1 MTSSKLAA
9 LVRSFRQT
17 ILSGSVHNPA
27 ATGAIRSTGKFRRF
41 SRVVAIAGISV
52 LGASAQ
58 TAQITGTVVD
68 PSGAIV
74 TAATV
79 VATNVATGVSN
90 NATSNSSG
98 VYVVNSLIPGT
109 YSISASAP
117 GFKKITRDAVKLAVD
132 QVARLDFNLEIGSST
147 ETVSVSA
154 AAVLLDAE
162 TSSLSTV
169 IQNEQITEL
178 PLNGRDPIDLVALSP
193 GIRIQG
199 GFGGVNGSLNNFSSN
214 GGLANANSVMV
225 EGLALDLAQMNA
237 PSYVPP
243 VDATQEFRVVTNSF
257 SAENDRTAGAVVNF
271 SIKSGT
277 NQLHGSAY
285 EFLRNKALDG
295 NDFFQ
300 NRAGKT
306 RPKFIENQYGGSFGG
321 PIKKNKTFY
330 FANFE
335 EYRLRNGS
343 PTLTSVPTDL
353 QKKGNFSQTYNVNGN
368 VVLVA
373 DPLTTRQLPD
383 GSYTRSVFPGNII
396 PTNRFST
403 VASNVL
409 KVYPQPNAVGNTLT
423 NVNNFSTF
431 AGGATNQHQ
440 IVGKLD
446 HNLNEKWK
454 LSASY
459 AKVWGNV
466 SNQDP
471 LNYSTNLTSPNDND
485 REHATFAATA
495 TLTPSLFF
503 EFHTGFARYV
513 SNSIPYDAGFDITSL
528 GLPKSLAQ
536 QTQFQ
541 GFPGFNVDGLV
552 SVGGTSSSGVALNT
566 LNSWEQ
572 RGSMTWIRGSH
583 SMKFGVDFRVEQMN
597 QFQSNSLQP
606 AFNFTN
612 QMTAL
617 NPQSLDI
624 NSGVPFASFLLGDVA
639 NASVATGQ
647 RLANERKYL
656 AFFFQDDWKVTRK
669 LTLNIGTDYSLEFPI
684 TERYNRKMWFDPTV
698 ALPISGAVGL
708 PLHGGFEFA
717 NSSTR
722 SPYDLYT
729 KQWGPRFGFAY
740 QLFSKTVIRG
750 GYGLFWIPAAIT
762 EVTGDVRAPAWEINT
777 PMVATLNNGLTPF
790 NTLDNPYPNGV
801 QSPPG
806 NSQGLNTLVGQN
818 AAANQRGFHTG
829 YMQQWNFN
837 IQQEL
842 WRGSVLSVAYA
853 GSVGVGLPANW
864 ASQMNQL
871 PDSYLS
877 RGNALQTLVQNPFY
891 GIVQT
896 GTLAQSQI
904 QQGQLLRP
912 YPQFQTLYV
921 EGDPLGHS
929 NYNSFQLQYNHRIA
943 SSVIGLAYTVS
954 KGLGDTESRSDW
966 LEGGAQGSSMGF
978 MDPNNRRLDRSLN
991 VADTPQRLVLS
1002 YTVDLPFGPGKRM
1015 MNHAGMLSRIV
1026 SGWELNG
1033 IYTAQVGTPIAVYT
1047 STNLTG
1053 TYNAVTDVYGS
1064 YSSNS
1069 RPNNNGQSANLSGSA
1084 VSRLNEW
1091 FNTSVFSQ
1099 PAPFTYGNTGR
1110 TLPDVRMDNT
1120 NNLDFGAYKNNPF
1133 GRDNRFNLQFRSEFY
1148 NLANHPRFGVPGLIF
1163 GTSNFGV
1170 VSTQANNPRQ
1180 IQFALKLIF

>member
-1 MTSSKLAA
+1 MAEANKWVWRFTRAGVLACMFMVCA
-9 LVRSFRQT
+9 L
-17 ILSGSVHNPA
+17 
-27 ATGAIRSTGKFRRF
+27 
-41 SRVVAIAGISV
+41 
-52 LGASAQ
+52 AQ
-58 TAQITGTVVD
+58 TAQVTGTIAD
-68 PSGAIV
+68 PSGA
-74 TAATV
+74 V
-79 VATNVATGVSN
+79 VAGASVVASNIATGVTTS
-90 NATSNSSG
+90 AVSNSSG
-98 VYVVNSLIPGT
+98 DYEVTSLIPGT
-109 YSISASAP
+109 YSISVSAP
-117 GFKKITRDAVKLAVD
+117 GFKKVTREGMKLAVD
-132 QVARLDFNLEIGSST
+132 QVARIDFNLEIGATS
-147 ETVSVSA
+147 ETVSVTA

-162 TSSLSTV
+162 TSTLSTV
-169 IQNEQITEL
+169 IQNQQITEL

-199 GFGGVNGSLNNFSSN
+199 GFGGAGGSWNNFSSN
-214 GGLANANSVMV
+214 GGLANANSVLV

-237 PSYVPP
+237 PAYVPP
-243 VDATQEFRVVTNSF
+243 VDATQEFRVQTNAF

-285 EFLRNKALDG
+285 EFLRNKSLDG

-300 NRAGKT
+300 NRAGNP
-306 RPKFIENQYGGSFGG
+306 RPKFIENQFGGSFGG

-330 FANFE
+330 FANYE

-343 PTLTSVPTDL
+343 PSLTTVPTDL
-353 QKKGNFSQTYNVNGN
+353 QKQGNFSQTYNTNGKL
-368 VVLVA
+368 VLVA
-373 DPLTTRQLPD
+373 DPLTTYQLPD
-383 GSYTRSVFPGNII
+383 GTYTRNLFPGNVI
-396 PTNRFST
+396 PESRFST
-403 VASNVL
+403 VASHVL
-409 KVYPQPNAVGNTLT
+409 KVYPEPNTMGNQLT

-446 HNLNEKWK
+446 HNLSDKWK
-454 LSASY
+454 LFATY
-459 AKVWGNV
+459 AKVWGDV
-466 SNQDP
+466 SNKDP
-471 LNYSTNLTSPNDND
+471 LDYIINLTSPNDND

-495 TLTPSLFF
+495 TLTPSLFL
-503 EFHTGFARYV
+503 ELHTGYARYV

-528 GLPKSLAQ
+528 GFPKSLAQ

-552 SVGGTSSSGVALNT
+552 PVGGQPSSGIGLNT

-572 RGSMTWIRGSH
+572 RGSVTWMKGNH
-583 SMKFGVDFRVEQMN
+583 SLKFGADFRVEQMN

-617 NPQSLDI
+617 NPLSLDI
-624 NSGVPFASFLLGDVA
+624 NSGVPFASLLLGNPA
-639 NASVATGQ
+639 NASVAKGE
-647 RLANERKYL
+647 RLANERRYL
-656 AFFFQDDWKVTRK
+656 AFFVQDDWKITRK
-669 LTLNIGTDYSLEFPI
+669 LTMNIGTDYSLEFPI
-684 TERYNRKMWFDPTV
+684 TERYNRKMWFNPTV
-698 ALPISGAVGL
+698 PLPVSSAVGI
-708 PLHGGFEFA
+708 PLYGGFEFA
-717 NSSTR
+717 NSSIR

-729 KQWGPRFGFAY
+729 KQWGPRLGFAY
-740 QLFSKTVIRG
+740 QLFNKTVIRT

-777 PMVATLNNGLTPF
+777 PMVTTLNNGLTPF
-790 NTLDNPYPNGV
+790 NTLDNPYPNGL
-801 QSPPG
+801 QNPPG
-806 NSQGLNTLVGQN
+806 NSQGLNTLIGQN
-818 AAANQRGFHTG
+818 AAANQRNFHTG

-871 PDSYLS
+871 SDSYLS
-877 RGNALQTLVQNPFY
+877 LGSALQTLVPNPFY

-896 GTLAQSQI
+896 GALAQSQI
-904 QQGQLLRP
+904 QRGQLLRP

-929 NYNSFQLQYNHRIA
+929 NYNSFQLQYNHRIG
-943 SSVIGLAYTVS
+943 SSVIGLAYTIS

-966 LEGGAQGSSMGF
+966 LENGAQASSMGF

-991 VADTPQRLVLS
+991 VADTPQRLVIS
-1002 YTVDLPFGPGKRM
+1002 YDVELPLGPGKRM
-1015 MNHAGMLSRIV
+1015 FNHGGLLGRLV

-1033 IYTAQVGTPIAVYT
+1033 IYTAQVGTPVAVYT

-1069 RPNNNGQSANLSGSA
+1069 RPNNNGHTANLPGSA
-1084 VSRLNEW
+1084 ENRLNEW

-1110 TLPDVRMDNT
+1110 TLPDVRLDGI
-1120 NNLDFGAYKNNPF
+1120 NNLDFGAYKNNRF
-1133 GRDNRFNLQFRSEFY
+1133 GRDARFNLQFRSEFY

-1163 GTSNFGV
+1163 GTTNFGV

-1180 IQFALKLIF
+1180 IQFAIKLLF